1 VYRCDCAGQTYFVV
15 TVVDQD
21 NLESA
26 DSNEA
31 SAKIRCLSKLLR
43 LLGAES
49 IANAAGLSSARLRN
63 KQSSDD
69 ANLLVIQRP
78 AIF

>member
-1 VYRCDCAGQTYFVV
+1 MV
-15 TVVDQD
+15 TAVDQD
-21 NLESA
+21 DMESA

-31 SAKIRCLSKLLR
+31 SAKIRCLSKLPR
-43 LLGAES
+43 LLDAET

-63 KQSSDD
+63 KQSPDD

-78 AIF
+78 TIF